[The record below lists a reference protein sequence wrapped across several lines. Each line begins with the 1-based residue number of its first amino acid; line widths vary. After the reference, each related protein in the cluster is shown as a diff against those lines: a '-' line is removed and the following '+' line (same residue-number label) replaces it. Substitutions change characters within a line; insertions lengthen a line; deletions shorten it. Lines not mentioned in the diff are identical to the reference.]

1 MLKRIKNP
9 KRNDR
14 CPCGSGRKYKFCC
27 INHAQSL
34 STPVMRPKAQPRQM
48 DYIDTGEDP
57 VRYVITDRIGTS
69 FFSTKDN
76 EVIVFKNRADAFVIA
91 TLPDFEDQEV
101 GEINVAGVGETKW
114 QKLQEKLPYIEVEDA
129 ETAVAL
135 VRERIELAKAQ
146 IDAMELPGETNSE
159 SEIVNDSD
167 TDEGSNLTSE

>member
-34 STPVMRPKAQPRQM
+34 STPVIPPKMQARQL

-57 VRYVITDRIGTS
+57 VRYVIADRIGTS

-114 QKLQEKLPYIEVEDA
+114 RKLQEKLPYVEVEDA

-135 VRERIELAKAQ
+135 VRERIEYAKEQ
-146 IDAMELPGETNSE
+146 MDSMELPGESAHDA
-159 SEIVNDSD
+159 SA
-167 TDEGSNLTSE
+167 DEDENLTAE